1 MASEDQ
7 RIVPR
12 RDLVQRRP
20 APIVQRRPT
29 PMKLAKDGRQGN
41 PIFKIDPSPL
51 PGNRPVVKDR
61 TEDLN
66 TLMGYID

>member
-1 MASEDQ
+1 MASKDRQ
-7 RIVPR
+7 IVSR
-12 RDLVQRRP
+12 RNLVQRRP
-20 APIVQRRPT
+20 VPRQLASDRRQS
-29 PMKLAKDGRQGN
+29 A

-61 TEDLN
+61 SEDLN

>member
-1 MASEDQ
+1 MASEDRQ
-7 RIVPR
+7 IVPR
-12 RDLVQRRP
+12 RNL
-20 APIVQRRPT
+20 VQRRPT
-29 PMKLAKDGRQGN
+29 PMKLSRDGRQGA
-41 PIFKIDPSPL
+41 PIFKIEPSPL